1 MSKLYSKEDINIDK
15 RLGCLEDAITEI
27 FERIEDLERKMKPLR
42 LLQKPK
48 KAVKK

>member
-1 MSKLYSKEDINIDK
+1 MSKLYSKEDINSDK